1 MGETVPGS
9 TMEFLRQRLLRWP
22 LPWWLNAGRRFARHA
37 TPSLTLKIDGRRL
50 RTLDWSLGGCRIPAL
65 PRPLRRGDRLS
76 GRIAAIGGARS
87 GAFLAEVMYVSEE
100 LGTGLCWVEMDTDLY
115 HALRGL
121 KYHWGDFADRPP
133 PA

>member
-1 MGETVPGS
+1 
-9 TMEFLRQRLLRWP
+9 MEFIRQHLLRWP
-22 LPWWLNAGRRFARHA
+22 LAWRRSERRRHARHV
-37 TPSLTLKIDGRRL
+37 TPSLTLKIEGRRL
-50 RTLDWSLGGCRIPAL
+50 QTLDWSLGGCKIPPL

-100 LGTGLCWVEMDTDLY
+100 LGTGLGWVEMDTGLY